1 MSAASSREVLLSGGS
16 FFECPRWHDGQ
27 WWASDFYRNRVVS
40 VTADGAS
47 ENVVEMRDRPS
58 GLGWLPDGSM
68 LVVSMMDWKILR
80 RFPDGRLETHADLTG
95 LGAGHLNDMV
105 VDRSGYAFVGSFGFD
120 LATEAPRMSPLIR
133 VAPDGSASLTDEMLW
148 MPNGMV
154 VTPDGKSLIVGETLG
169 SRLTEF
175 TLTADRRLSDR
186 QTWAAFGDPPQPVSF
201 AQMWRSC
208 ALGPDGCCLD
218 SAGQIWVT
226 DPLHSRCLRIARGGE
241 VTDQIVFDEGTGVFA
256 CMLGGAAGT
265 TLVMAVAP
273 LGQTRQ
279 GSTAAE
285 LVVQEVSVPRAGL
298 P

>member
-1 MSAASSREVLLSGGS
+1 MPSATAREVLLSGGS
-16 FFECPRWHDGQ
+16 FFECPRWYGGR
-27 WWASDFYRNRVVS
+27 WWASDFYQNRVVS
-40 VTADGAS
+40 VTVDGKA

-80 RFPDGRLETHADLTG
+80 RFPDGRLETHADLAG

-120 LATEAPRMSPLIR
+120 IETEAPRMSQLIR
-133 VAPDGSASLTDEMLW
+133 VTPDGSASLTDELLW

-154 VTPDGKSLIVGETLG
+154 VTPDGESLIVGETLG

-175 TLTADRRLSDR
+175 RLTPDR
-186 QTWAAFGDPPQPVSF
+186 QLSGRRTWAAFGEPPAPVSF
-201 AQMWRSC
+201 ARMWGSC

-218 SAGQIWVT
+218 AAGQMWVT
-226 DPLHSRCLRIARGGE
+226 DPAHSRCLRIARGGAI
-241 VTDQIVFDEGTGVFA
+241 TDQVVFDEGTGVFA

-273 LGQTRQ
+273 LGQKRL
-279 GSTAAE
+279 GSTAAQ
-285 LVVQEVSVPRAGL
+285 LVTQEVSVPRAGL